1 MNKKTRLPLLFVS
14 TLLLASCSG
23 VMDSAQPAKQYYMLS
38 PLSGGAGT
46 GGTAQGPEL
55 SLAVSAVP
63 GLDSDRVQ
71 ALSGDA
77 RLNYYA
83 NARWP
88 DHLPEV
94 LTSVIKRSLSA
105 SGQFSGVTQGNR
117 VRSDG
122 WLLQLEVQQFYG
134 LRDAA
139 GATSSVSVE
148 MAGMIE
154 CEGRRDSFTLSDS
167 NTVTNER
174 LSAVV
179 AAHQQGLDEVTR
191 QLLNQID
198 ETCS

>member
-1 MNKKTRLPLLFVS
+1 MNKKPRLPLLFVS

-117 VRSDG
+117 VRGDG
-122 WLLQLEVQQFYG
+122 WLLQLEVQQFFVLPSFRRPLNGSSIPAPLTVSICPTISSLGAPG
-134 LRDAA
+134 L
-139 GATSSVSVE
+139 GSLT
-148 MAGMIE
+148 
-154 CEGRRDSFTLSDS
+154 T
-167 NTVTNER
+167 R
-174 LSAVV
+174 LSRPGRASTV
-179 AAHQQGLDEVTR
+179 
-191 QLLNQID
+191 
-198 ETCS
+198 